1 MNRSGFTLVEVVV
14 SLVILAVGILGI
26 STSVS
31 RLSLTSATVEQRA
44 VALQAAQDRIS
55 LILLHPRYGELDSL
69 FSATETDLP
78 GLEGFTRTTFITRI
92 QTPGTGGRVVDFT
105 RITVSV
111 DGALLTS
118 PVTQTVMV
126 AAK

>member
-1 MNRSGFTLVEVVV
+1 MTTRGFTLIEVVV

-31 RLSLTSATVEQRA
+31 RLSLTSASIEQRA
-44 VALQAAQDRIS
+44 LALQAAQDRIS

-69 FSATETDLP
+69 FTATETDLP
-78 GLEGFTRTTFITRI
+78 GLEGFTRTPSIVRI
-92 QTPGTGGRVVDFT
+92 RNPGSAGRVEDFT
-105 RITVSV
+105 RITVAV
-111 DGALLTS
+111 DAVLLTR